1 MPSWRSGRQISPGS
15 RAFREST
22 VSATALAPSG
32 PRIWLLASRPAT
44 LPAAIVPVLVGSAA
58 AVHGSFVLHERTLI
72 ATLLAALLIQI
83 GSNFANDVF
92 DFRRGA
98 DNAERLGPQRVTQ
111 GGLVSAR
118 QVLLATYVTFGL
130 ALVVGLYLI
139 TIGGWPI
146 LLIGVLC
153 LLAGLGYT
161 GGPWPFGYHGLGDLV
176 CFIFFGVLAVLGSAY
191 LQTSTITSLDVWAS
205 IPVGCLVTAILIV
218 NNLRDI
224 DTDRRVGK
232 LTLAVRLGRR
242 GTRFEY
248 TLCVAI
254 AYAVV
259 VGIGLAGMVGG
270 WWWLPLLS
278 LPLAVWLIRFV
289 VRTTGRPL
297 NNALK
302 RTGQL
307 HLLFGLLFAAAL
319 WLG

>member
-1 MPSWRSGRQISPGS
+1 
-15 RAFREST
+15 

-32 PRIWLLASRPAT
+32 PRVWLLAARPAT
-44 LPAAIVPVLVGSAA
+44 LPAAIVPVLVGSGAA
-58 AVHGSFVLHERTLI
+58 LHGAGVLNQPILI
-72 ATLLAALLIQI
+72 ATLVAALLIQI
-83 GSNFANDVF
+83 GTNFANDVF

-98 DNAERLGPQRVTQ
+98 DTVDRLGPLRVTQ
-111 GGLVSAR
+111 GGLVSPR
-118 QVLLATYVTFGL
+118 QVLVATCITFGL
-130 ALVVGLYLI
+130 ALLVGLYLVR
-139 TIGGWPI
+139 IGGWPI
-146 LLIGVLC
+146 LLLGVLC

-191 LQTSTITSLDVWAS
+191 LQNPTLTSLDVWAS

-232 LTLAVRLGRR
+232 MTLAVRLGRR
-242 GTRFEY
+242 ATRFEY
-248 TLCVAI
+248 TVCVVI
-254 AYAVV
+254 AYGVV
-259 VGIGLAGMVGG
+259 VGVGRAGMAGA

-278 LPLAVWLIRFV
+278 LPLAVWLVRFV
-289 VRTTGRPL
+289 ARTEGRPL
-297 NNALK
+297 NQALK

-307 HLLFGLLFAAAL
+307 HLLFGLLFTAAL